1 MVVSDPTGEYIFVWK
16 GSGGQPAA
24 TGCEIRHL
32 FYWLIFFRQKHISQ
46 LDLTPR
52 LWQQACHQILPT
64 QMFFSSLA
72 WHLTSCHMLAAR
84 SCLQHKT
91 HPAPSTPPLTPT
103 IAHQH
108 CQHCLQIN
116 PGQIQIELMLFYIIT
131 HPPVGTRLTAVR
143 EFNGT
148 LVGNSE
154 FRVCTQNK
162 NTYIKS
168 WALIDVD
175 NI

>member
-32 FYWLIFFRQKHISQ
+32 LYWLIFSDKNIFHSW
-46 LDLTPR
+46 TWHPACGSR
-52 LWQQACHQILPT
+52 LATKSYPNKC
-64 QMFFSSLA
+64 FFSSLA

-131 HPPVGTRLTAVR
+131 HPPVSTRLTAVR